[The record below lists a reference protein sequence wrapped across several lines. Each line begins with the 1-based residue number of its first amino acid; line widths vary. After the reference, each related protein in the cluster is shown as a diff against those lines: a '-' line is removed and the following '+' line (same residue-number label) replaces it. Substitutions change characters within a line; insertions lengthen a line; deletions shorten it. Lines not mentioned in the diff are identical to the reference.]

1 MQRNNEVH
9 WFLIWLLYSPKKL
22 KMYLE
27 HSSGQLKLFNA
38 FMNQTNRLLVWFMI
52 YNFKVNYSK
61 DNFFFPII
69 LKDTTKR
76 NTERRWETI
85 LINSR
90 QSKKKRITHVPEF
103 GNSGTKHSF
112 IIILIYQNQFIIILI
127 YQNQSKKK
135 KRIPMWVWWT
145 YQTRVPICLIL
156 KIGRLV
162 PSSRYQSA

>member
-1 MQRNNEVH
+1 
-9 WFLIWLLYSPKKL
+9 
-22 KMYLE
+22 
-27 HSSGQLKLFNA
+27 
-38 FMNQTNRLLVWFMI
+38 MI

-76 NTERRWETI
+76 NIERRWETI

-90 QSKKKRITHVPEF
+90 QSKKKKKKRITHVPEF

-112 IIILIYQNQFIIILI
+112 IIILIYQNKFIIILI
-127 YQNQSKKK
+127 YQNQSKKKKKK

-156 KIGRLV
+156 KIGRFVPGLV
-162 PSSRYQSA
+162 SSPNSQGYSLFFGLILVN

>member
-38 FMNQTNRLLVWFMI
+38 FMNQTNTLLVWFMI

-61 DNFFFPII
+61 DNLFFPNNFI
-69 LKDTTKR
+69 DTPKS

-90 QSKKKRITHVPEF
+90 QSKKKKKKRITHVPKF
-103 GNSGTKHSF
+103 GELAYQAF
-112 IIILIYQNQFIIILI
+112 IYYNFNLPKSIQ
-127 YQNQSKKK
+127 KKK
-135 KRIPMWVWWT
+135 KKKENYPCTRVWWT
-145 YQTRVPICLIL
+145 QVQIW
-156 KIGRLV
+156 
-162 PSSRYQSA
+162 QF

>member
-61 DNFFFPII
+61 DNFFCPII
-69 LKDTTKR
+69 LKDTAKR

-90 QSKKKRITHVPEF
+90 QSKKKKKNYPCTQA
-103 GNSGTKHSF
+103 F
-112 IIILIYQNQFIIILI
+112 IYYNFKLSKSIYYNYNLPKSI
-127 YQNQSKKK
+127 KKK
-135 KRIPMWVWWT
+135 IKKKENYPCTRVWWT
-145 YQTRVPICLIL
+145 
-156 KIGRLV
+156 
-162 PSSRYQSA
+162 

>member
-52 YNFKVNYSK
+52 YNFKVNYSNDK
-61 DNFFFPII
+61 FFFPII
-69 LKDTTKR
+69 LIDTTKR

-90 QSKKKRITHVPEF
+90 QSKKKKRITYVPDF

-112 IIILIYQNQFIIILI
+112 IIILIYQNQ
-127 YQNQSKKK
+127 SKKK
-135 KRIPMWVWWT
+135 KKKKKENYPCEFGELT
-145 YQTRVPICLIL
+145 KL
-156 KIGRLV
+156 G
-162 PSSRYQSA
+162 YQST